1 MKVKDRAAR
10 RRKDTLPALCLPGR
24 GQRRGGGGGQRRG
37 CGSPGRAAS
46 QATAIHPRLGGESA
60 GQRAHRSASKG
71 GAISSAA
78 EYGKPV
84 RRCTYLRTA
93 VGIGSRQQ
101 RRRHGS
107 LGGTA
112 ELERPVASI
121 ASSKR
126 ARAGHAALRVSTR
139 SRQGIPW
146 FPFLSSKRNSIP
158 DGQRNNYSLPA
169 KGIPRKEEEFLHFL
183 PLRDEGKERNEKEC
197 TT

>member
-10 RRKDTLPALCLPGR
+10 RRKDTLPALCLPGQ

-107 LGGTA
+107 LGGTT

-121 ASSKR
+121 AQVASGL
-126 ARAGHAALRVSTR
+126 ARAMQRYGYQPVPAKEFL
-139 SRQGIPW
+139 G
-146 FPFLSSKRNSIP
+146 FLSFPPKGTPS
-158 DGQRNNYSLPA
+158 QMA
-169 KGIPRKEEEFLHFL
+169 KGTIIPCLQKEFPGRRRSSCISFL
-183 PLRDEGKERNEKEC
+183 
-197 TT
+197 